1 MLPVCSFSCQECKHC
16 VWQYLQQLLWAG
28 QVKVRH
34 SSLMEKVHWLAHLGS
49 RPSSGHNNSS
59 YFILFL
65 ATVPIKVMR
74 LRNFLKVTQ
83 LGKVA
88 AGFACT
94 TGSPHSALFFAWV
107 LGATSLQSLCLCR
120 HQAPTSLALIS
131 LPLTPRPPD
140 PSSPVSLPPEA
151 PPLPLGQRHVPSHPP
166 APAHCLFPAVR
177 MRRRRSALRS
187 VSARGCGGAGG
198 SSLSGSS
205 LGGGGRGSVDASSA
219 S

>member
-1 MLPVCSFSCQECKHC
+1 
-16 VWQYLQQLLWAG
+16 
-28 QVKVRH
+28 
-34 SSLMEKVHWLAHLGS
+34 
-49 RPSSGHNNSS
+49 
-59 YFILFL
+59 
-65 ATVPIKVMR
+65 MR
-74 LRNFLKVTQ
+74 LRDFLKVTQ

-94 TGSPHSALFFAWV
+94 AGSPHSVLFFAWV
-107 LGATSLQSLCLCR
+107 LGATSLQSLPVQPPASITLSS
-120 HQAPTSLALIS
+120 HQPPSDSQA
-131 LPLTPRPPD
+131 PD